1 MRSSETDA
9 GHRSKLP
16 SVLWMANKTGVCHAV
31 AFVAVLHFFS
41 AADKADFITGLG
53 KALGEFSKERGAV
66 LSRT

>member
-1 MRSSETDA
+1 MKQNNFSQI
-9 GHRSKLP
+9 HY
-16 SVLWMANKTGVCHAV
+16 WYGVCHAF